1 MNDIQN
7 TGLMV
12 LSLEW
17 EGGGLHYT
25 FTLHVSE
32 IGISKMKRTSD
43 NSKKEYIVKQPNIF
57 SHTCTKV
64 PIEKSKKISIT
75 ENQN

>member
-1 MNDIQN
+1 
-7 TGLMV
+7 
-12 LSLEW
+12 
-17 EGGGLHYT
+17 
-25 FTLHVSE
+25 
-32 IGISKMKRTSD
+32 MKRTSD